1 MFILSVEFETFIRS
15 DEVFNRALIVSSEY
29 LTRSVKSV
37 FTTETESKLE
47 EIDANLRFRV
57 FKIAARAGNK

>member
-1 MFILSVEFETFIRS
+1 LFILSVEFETFIRS
-15 DEVFNRALIVSSEY
+15 DEVFNRALIVSNEY